1 MKVCKFCGQK
11 ALYVGV
17 HDDEGNYR
25 GDLNCSYLSDPWS
38 GITYGLH
45 HKGWGD
51 CILCTAD
58 DESVMGGILF
68 NDLEEANEWMDK
80 IEK

>member
-1 MKVCKFCGQK
+1 MKVCRFCGQK

-45 HKGWGD
+45 HKG
-51 CILCTAD
+51 
-58 DESVMGGILF
+58 
-68 NDLEEANEWMDK
+68 
-80 IEK
+80 